1 MNENVT
7 GKKIDVEAKLRAS
20 EVYYSMG
27 LLGDSLQ
34 SYEQILQDVP
44 ELDAYKQ
51 IKIREKIASLKKEI
65 REQQNDEVTEASEL
79 SAQEPPINMA
89 NKTDI
94 ESVEEI
100 LDSASAFKKL
110 GLFKEAIAKY
120 EMLFEHNY
128 PPGKIVPNLSEC
140 LFSIYPAT
148 AVKEQIESLFNRHG
162 IDEDE
167 AGRIQFLLGL
177 EMEKRQHND
186 LAFDLYKSAVEK
198 DPDNI
203 EIKKKVDSLTTDFS
217 LGSETDGYIVDNEK
231 LQKADAEDE
240 HHDSEMR
247 SPDSFIKNDMTIDE
261 IEMDFDLISDFPL
274 DEEDGKI
281 EAGIDTDD
289 DIALNLEK
297 SLDAET
303 EVEPET
309 SQKVQVDA
317 DMNLEEEKKYDMG
330 RETEKDK
337 EQVDDGQEEGE
348 GERKEVKSES
358 DVMTETEGYSVRDD
372 EVSDKV
378 IGLLEQILVDAYR
391 KKVSHIHIEPSFDSK
406 SAGIRFRMDGVCQ
419 EYLHIPQSMAQEL
432 LSRLKAMAN
441 LDEEET
447 FIPQDGK
454 IKFKGKDTPPLDL
467 RVTTI
472 PTIGEVED
480 IVVKIL
486 VKTDVMAL
494 DEIGLSEKNLDKIKN
509 ILTKPYGLMLVS
521 GPTSSGKTTTLH
533 SVLAH
538 IKRSDLK
545 IWTAEDPVEI
555 VQTDMRQIE
564 VQPGIGLDFTRI
576 MRFLLLADGDVIMI
590 GEMQEDRTAS
600 MAIQASLTGHLV
612 FSSLNTEGA
621 CETVTTLLSTG
632 LNQLNLSHALLGVL
646 AQRLVRRLCTNC
658 REEYHPSKEEF
669 EDIVSDYGNGQFKA
683 FKGDFSPDLKLYR
696 PVGCDLCTHS
706 GYKGRIGIHEL
717 MEGTPQIK
725 GLIKE
730 RATEGDLFE
739 QAIRDGMTTMKQ
751 DGINKVFMGLTDI
764 DEVRRVCVA

>member
-7 GKKIDVEAKLRAS
+7 EKKIDVESRLRAS

-34 SYEQILQDVP
+34 AYEQILHDIP
-44 ELDAYKQ
+44 ELDVYKQ
-51 IKIREKIASLKKEI
+51 IRIREKIAKLKKEI
-65 REQQNDEVTEASEL
+65 REQQNDEDTEASEL
-79 SAQEPPINMA
+79 SAQEPPINIA

-120 EMLFEHNY
+120 EILFEHDY
-128 PPGKIVPNLSEC
+128 PPAKIVPSLSEC
-140 LFSIYPAT
+140 LFSVYPAS
-148 AVKEQIESLFNRHG
+148 AVKEQVESLLNRHG
-162 IDEDE
+162 IDEEE
-167 AGRIQFLLGL
+167 AGQIQFLLGL

-186 LAFDLYKSAVEK
+186 LAFDLYKSAAEK

-231 LQKADAEDE
+231 LQEADGEGK
-240 HHDSEMR
+240 HHASEMIP
-247 SPDSFIKNDMTIDE
+247 SNNFTKNDMTIDE
-261 IEMDFDLISDFPL
+261 IEMDFDLISDLPF
-274 DEEDGKI
+274 DEEDEEI
-281 EAGIDTDD
+281 EAGIGANADTE
-289 DIALNLEK
+289 LNLME
-297 SLDAET
+297 SLDT
-303 EVEPET
+303 GMEVEPET
-309 SQKVQVDA
+309 CQKAQEDV
-317 DMNLEEEKKYDMG
+317 DMNIEGEIRYDME
-330 RETEKDK
+330 RETEREAEQEDK
-337 EQVDDGQEEGE
+337 GEEGE
-348 GERKEVKSES
+348 GITINSIS
-358 DVMTETEGYSVRDD
+358 DVMTETEEYKVRDD
-372 EVSDKV
+372 EVSDRV
-378 IGLLEQILVDAYR
+378 IELLDQILRDAYQ

-406 SAGIRFRMDGVCQ
+406 SASIRFRMDGICQ
-419 EYLHIPQSMAQEL
+419 EYLHIPQAMAKEIL
-432 LSRLKAMAN
+432 LRLKAIAN

-454 IKFKGKDTPPLDL
+454 IKFKGKDIPPLDL

-480 IVVKIL
+480 IIIKIL

-494 DEIGLSEKNLDKIKN
+494 DEIGLSEKNLKKIQN
-509 ILTKPYGLMLVS
+509 ILTKPYGLILVS
-521 GPTSSGKTTTLH
+521 GPTGSGKTTTLH

-555 VQTDMRQIE
+555 VQTGLRQIE
-564 VQPGIGLDFTRI
+564 VQSGIGLDFTRI
-576 MRFLLLADGDVIMI
+576 MRSLLLADGDVIMI
-590 GEMQEDRTAS
+590 GEMQEHRTAS

-632 LNQLNLSHALLGVL
+632 LNQLNISHALLGVL

-669 EDIVSDYGNGQFKA
+669 EDIVSDYGNGQFEAIKA
-683 FKGDFSPDLKLYR
+683 EFGPDLTLYR
-696 PVGCDLCTHS
+696 PAGCDMCSHS

-717 MEGTPQIK
+717 MVGTPQIK

-730 RATEGDLFE
+730 QAAEGDLFE
-739 QAIRDGMTTMKQ
+739 QAIRDGMTTIKQ
-751 DGINKVFMGLTDI
+751 DGINKVFLGLTDI
-764 DEVRRVCVA
+764 DEVRRVCVT